1 MLRSPWFPLAASG
14 AFAAAAAMLNCSDPS
29 DPAATPAGDRGG
41 IPHHA
46 EITVT
51 PQQSGTTNRLQA
63 ISLVNDRIAWAS
75 GVGGT
80 YAITTDGGA
89 TWHAAVVPG
98 GEALE
103 FRDVEAVTAKEA
115 YLLAAGTGEDSRIYK
130 TTDGGE
136 HWTLQF
142 QNEDP
147 SAFYDCFSFWNPHRG
162 VTMSDAVNG
171 VFPVIRTTD
180 GEHWTNIGKNLPAA
194 QTGEAAFAASGT
206 CVATQGND
214 LAWIATGGAAK
225 ARILATTDGGDT
237 WNAYDTPVVQGTAS
251 SGGISVAFRDRQ
263 HGILGAGELAVT
275 DAFTDNVATSG
286 DGGKTWQLAQ
296 HPTFTGSIYGL
307 AYVPHS
313 TTVVATGPIGAAWT
327 PDEGSHWFA
336 LDTVTSYWAV
346 AFASPKA
353 GWLVGTGG
361 RIAKVSFK

>member
-14 AFAAAAAMLNCSDPS
+14 AIAAVALLNCSDPS
-29 DPAATPAGDRGG
+29 SPAAAVVIDRGG
-41 IPHHA
+41 SRQSDV
-46 EITVT
+46 TVT

-63 ISLVNDRIAWAS
+63 ISPVNDRIAWAS

-89 TWHAAVVPG
+89 TWKAAVVPG
-98 GEALE
+98 ADALE
-103 FRDVEAVTAKEA
+103 FRDVEALTAKKA
-115 YLLAAGTGEDSRIYK
+115 YLLAAGTGTDSRIYK
-130 TTDGGE
+130 TEDGGE

-147 SAFYDCFSFWNPHRG
+147 SAFYDCFSFWNPRRG
-162 VTMSDAVNG
+162 ITMSDAVNG
-171 VFPVIRTTD
+171 VFPVIRTSD
-180 GEHWTNIGKNLPAA
+180 GERWTNIGTNLPAA

-206 CVATQGND
+206 CVATEGNED
-214 LAWIATGGAAK
+214 AWIATGGAAK

-251 SGGISVAFRDRQ
+251 SGGISVAFRDRL

-275 DAFTDNVATSG
+275 DAFTDNVATSS

-307 AYVPHS
+307 AYVRNG
-313 TTVVATGPIGAAWT
+313 TTVVATGPKGAAWT
-327 PDEGSHWFA
+327 PDEGANWFA
-336 LDTVTSYWAV
+336 LDT
-346 AFASPKA
+346 AFASPKV
-353 GWLVGTGG
+353 GWLVGTEG
-361 RIAKVSFK
+361 RILKVSLK